1 MDGFRLSDSALSF
14 IARLTFFKEFMVYN
28 MYALAST
35 IFGRVHPG
43 GLKNT
48 KSLLLA
54 SFVALSSPS

>member
-1 MDGFRLSDSALSF
+1 
-14 IARLTFFKEFMVYN
+14 MVYN